1 MSSEFESGFFV
12 RDGAWHGEG
21 NVLEAA
27 PETPEAGLQAGN
39 MAWNVIQRPMFYQ
52 KEDGSFVPV
61 ESHVCNVRDSDGS
74 SFGPV
79 GVSVKPLQNIDAYKL
94 FQPLIDAKLIEMNA
108 VISLRGGRRVCF
120 LAELTGSRVEV
131 VPGDELRRYLLLA
144 HAHDSSL
151 AIRWGFTDIRV
162 VCANTLAVA
171 LEQGDLLKHKH
182 TANAL
187 INLEAAR
194 EVFDA
199 RIGQMRVQA
208 DLFQAMARKQLA
220 PNEAL
225 NYIRE
230 TFHEG
235 AGMPGNEKT
244 VVRCAERCLELF
256 ENGRGAQ
263 YGRGTLWNAFNA
275 VTEYVTHER
284 GKTADS
290 RADSNWFGPGAQVL
304 SRAVTVAQAILSHS
318 QAT

>member
-21 NVLEAA
+21 NVLETA
-27 PETPEAGLQAGN
+27 PTTPEAGLAAGR
-39 MAWNVIQRPMFYQ
+39 MDWTVEQRPLFYQ
-52 KEDGSFVPV
+52 NAAGEFVPV
-61 ESHVCNVRDSDGS
+61 ESHVCNVRSSDGS

-79 GVSVKPLQNIDAYKL
+79 GRSVKPLQNLDAYRL
-94 FQPLIDAKLIEMNA
+94 FQPLIDSKLIEMNA

-120 LAELTGSRVEV
+120 LAELCGARTEI

-171 LEQGDLLKHKH
+171 LEQGDLLKHRH

-187 INLEAAR
+187 VNLEAAR

-235 AGMPGNEKT
+235 AGTDDKI
-244 VVRCAERCLELF
+244 VVRCAERVIELF
-256 ENGRGAQ
+256 ENGKGAQ

-284 GKTADS
+284 GKSPET

-304 SRAVTVAQAILSHS
+304 SRAVTVAQAILNKV
-318 QAT
+318 

>member
-1 MSSEFESGFFV
+1 MSSEWESGFFV
-12 RDGAWHGEG
+12 RDGAWHGGG
-21 NVLEAA
+21 NVLEAPPA
-27 PETPEAGLQAGN
+27 TPEAGLEAASMSWLVN
-39 MAWNVIQRPMFYQ
+39 QRPLFYQ
-52 KEDGSFVPV
+52 NEAGEFVPV
-61 ESHVCNVRDSDGS
+61 ESHVCNVRSSDGA

-79 GVSVKPLQNIDAYKL
+79 GKGTVPLQNLDAYKL

-120 LAELTGSRVEV
+120 LAELIGGRTEI

-151 AIRWGFTDIRV
+151 AIRWGFTDVRV

-171 LEQGDLLKHKH
+171 LETSDLLKHRH
-182 TANAL
+182 TRNAL

-235 AGMPGNEKT
+235 AGTNEKT
-244 VVRCAERCLELF
+244 VVRCADRVLELF
-256 ENGRGAQ
+256 ESGKGAQ

-284 GKTADS
+284 GKSEET
-290 RADSNWFGPGAQVL
+290 RADSNWFGPGAQIL
-304 SRAVTVAQAILSHS
+304 SRAVTVAQGMLNHA
-318 QAT
+318 A